1 MHFQINHMDSH
12 AVKHLTQNR
21 CNMVQN
27 TNENVKEDLLTH
39 RLVAYELY
47 DKITVFY
54 KQQAGHIY
62 H

>member
-1 MHFQINHMDSH
+1 MDSH